1 MKQFFASIGRRKTY
15 VVIELFLVYLVLGIG
30 LIMLGS
36 VLPDL
41 RTAYA
46 LDYKTGG
53 TLLSI
58 QSVGYLGVGLVT
70 GVLSVKLGL
79 KRAYLILYA
88 LMPVGFIMLL
98 TGSAPLWLMAAMLLT
113 GLSKGAVTDYNNR
126 IMSEYANGNAMPLN
140 FLHAFFAFG
149 ACVAPLLVLFCQGL
163 GANGWR
169 IAMSVASV
177 LLVGALVF
185 GLFMQIDS
193 EKPAEGYHAPA
204 GGGFGFFRERLFWQ
218 TTAIGFFY
226 QAVEAS
232 MMGWLTSFYV
242 DSGALDTGTAQIVTA
257 LLWIALLV
265 GRFSCSVIAAH
276 YKPWQMILVM
286 CIGIAAFL
294 ALLVCGTALP
304 VLLAATIGLG
314 LCMSGMYG
322 TSVANASTI
331 FSRYPAS
338 MGIFVTL
345 TGVGAAVAPTAV
357 GLVAD
362 LANIRFGFAVLLIAA
377 VLLVIAAII
386 NAAYFKR
393 RA

>member
-169 IAMSVASV
+169 IAMSAASV

-193 EKPAEGYHAPA
+193 EKPAEGYQAPA
-204 GGGFGFFRERLFWQ
+204 GGGFGFFRGRLFWQ

-242 DSGALDTGTAQIVTA
+242 DSGALESGAAQIVTA

-322 TSVANASTI
+322 TSVANASAI

>member
-1 MKQFFASIGRRKTY
+1 MKQFFFSIGRRKTY

-169 IAMSVASV
+169 IAMSAASV

-193 EKPAEGYHAPA
+193 EKPAESYQAPA

-242 DSGALDTGTAQIVTA
+242 DSGALESGAAQIVTA

-286 CIGIAAFL
+286 CVGIAAFL

-322 TSVANASTI
+322 TSVANASAI

-362 LANIRFGFAVLLIAA
+362 LANIRFGFGVLLIAA

-393 RA
+393 KA

>member
-41 RTAYA
+41 RTAHA

-169 IAMSVASV
+169 IAMSAASV

-242 DSGALDTGTAQIVTA
+242 DSGALESGAAQIVTA

-294 ALLVCGTALP
+294 ALLVCGTELP

-322 TSVANASTI
+322 TSVANASAI
-331 FSRYPAS
+331 FSCYPAS

-362 LANIRFGFAVLLIAA
+362 LANIRFGFGVLLIAA

>member
-1 MKQFFASIGRRKTY
+1 
-15 VVIELFLVYLVLGIG
+15 
-30 LIMLGS
+30 
-36 VLPDL
+36 
-41 RTAYA
+41 
-46 LDYKTGG
+46 
-53 TLLSI
+53 
-58 QSVGYLGVGLVT
+58 
-70 GVLSVKLGL
+70 
-79 KRAYLILYA
+79 
-88 LMPVGFIMLL
+88 
-98 TGSAPLWLMAAMLLT
+98 
-113 GLSKGAVTDYNNR
+113 
-126 IMSEYANGNAMPLN
+126 
-140 FLHAFFAFG
+140 
-149 ACVAPLLVLFCQGL
+149 
-163 GANGWR
+163 
-169 IAMSVASV
+169 
-177 LLVGALVF
+177 
-185 GLFMQIDS
+185 
-193 EKPAEGYHAPA
+193 
-204 GGGFGFFRERLFWQ
+204 
-218 TTAIGFFY
+218 
-226 QAVEAS
+226 

-242 DSGALDTGTAQIVTA
+242 DSGALESGAAQIVTA

>member
-70 GVLSVKLGL
+70 GVLSVKLRL

-163 GANGWR
+163 GANGWH
-169 IAMSVASV
+169 IAMSAASV
-177 LLVGALVF
+177 LLVGAPVF
-185 GLFMQIDS
+185 GPVMQIDS

-242 DSGALDTGTAQIVTA
+242 DSGALETGAAQIVTA

-286 CIGIAAFL
+286 CIGITAFL

-322 TSVANASTI
+322 TSVANASAI

-362 LANIRFGFAVLLIAA
+362 LANIRFGFGVLLIAA

>member
-163 GANGWR
+163 GANGWH
-169 IAMSVASV
+169 IAMSAASV

-242 DSGALDTGTAQIVTA
+242 DSGALETGAAQIVTA

-304 VLLAATIGLG
+304 VLLVATIGLG

-322 TSVANASTI
+322 TSVANASAI

-362 LANIRFGFAVLLIAA
+362 LANIRFGFGVLLIAA

>member
-88 LMPVGFIMLL
+88 LMPIGFIMLL

-169 IAMSVASV
+169 IAMSAASV

>member
-58 QSVGYLGVGLVT
+58 RSVGYLGVGLVT

-169 IAMSVASV
+169 IAMSAASV

-193 EKPAEGYHAPA
+193 EKPAEGYQAPA

-242 DSGALDTGTAQIVTA
+242 DSGALESGAAQIVTA

-322 TSVANASTI
+322 TSVANASAI

>member
-169 IAMSVASV
+169 IAMSAASV

-193 EKPAEGYHAPA
+193 EKPAEGYQAPA

-242 DSGALDTGTAQIVTA
+242 DSGALESGAAQIVTA

-322 TSVANASTI
+322 TSVANASAI

-377 VLLVIAAII
+377 VLLVIAAIM

>member
-149 ACVAPLLVLFCQGL
+149 ACVAPLLVLFCQGM

-169 IAMSVASV
+169 IAMSAASV

-193 EKPAEGYHAPA
+193 EKPAEGYQAPA

-242 DSGALDTGTAQIVTA
+242 DSGALESGAAQIVTA

-322 TSVANASTI
+322 TSVANASAI

-377 VLLVIAAII
+377 VLLVIAAIM

>member
-58 QSVGYLGVGLVT
+58 QSVGYLGGGLVT

-149 ACVAPLLVLFCQGL
+149 ACVAPLLVLFS
-163 GANGWR
+163 
-169 IAMSVASV
+169 I
-177 LLVGALVF
+177 
-185 GLFMQIDS
+185 
-193 EKPAEGYHAPA
+193 
-204 GGGFGFFRERLFWQ
+204 
-218 TTAIGFFY
+218 
-226 QAVEAS
+226 
-232 MMGWLTSFYV
+232 
-242 DSGALDTGTAQIVTA
+242 
-257 LLWIALLV
+257 
-265 GRFSCSVIAAH
+265 
-276 YKPWQMILVM
+276 
-286 CIGIAAFL
+286 
-294 ALLVCGTALP
+294 
-304 VLLAATIGLG
+304 
-314 LCMSGMYG
+314 
-322 TSVANASTI
+322 
-331 FSRYPAS
+331 
-338 MGIFVTL
+338 
-345 TGVGAAVAPTAV
+345 
-357 GLVAD
+357 
-362 LANIRFGFAVLLIAA
+362 
-377 VLLVIAAII
+377 
-386 NAAYFKR
+386 
-393 RA
+393 

>member
-169 IAMSVASV
+169 IAMSAASV

-322 TSVANASTI
+322 TSVANASAI

>member
-169 IAMSVASV
+169 IAMSAASV

-193 EKPAEGYHAPA
+193 EKPAEGYQAPA

-242 DSGALDTGTAQIVTA
+242 DSGALESGAAQIVTA

-322 TSVANASTI
+322 TSVANASAI

>member
-169 IAMSVASV
+169 IAMSAASV

-242 DSGALDTGTAQIVTA
+242 DSGALESGAAQIVTA

-331 FSRYPAS
+331 FSCYPAS